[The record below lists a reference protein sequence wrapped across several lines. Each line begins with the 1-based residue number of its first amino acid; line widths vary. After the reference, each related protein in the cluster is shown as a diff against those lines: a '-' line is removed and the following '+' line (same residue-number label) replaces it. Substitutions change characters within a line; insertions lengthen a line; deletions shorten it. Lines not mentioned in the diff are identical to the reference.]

1 MIDVLAELIIL
12 TFVTAGICSCWLH
25 SILFCELNNNW
36 WYYWEAKRNKYLRKM
51 SKLATCPICS
61 SFWIAMF
68 CQHWIVEDTSL
79 LVYFL
84 LSIGVAFTSWLL
96 ISQLELNYHKTGRA
110 L

>member
-68 CQHWIVEDTSL
+68 CQHC
-79 LVYFL
+79 
-84 LSIGVAFTSWLL
+84 IGVAFTSWLL